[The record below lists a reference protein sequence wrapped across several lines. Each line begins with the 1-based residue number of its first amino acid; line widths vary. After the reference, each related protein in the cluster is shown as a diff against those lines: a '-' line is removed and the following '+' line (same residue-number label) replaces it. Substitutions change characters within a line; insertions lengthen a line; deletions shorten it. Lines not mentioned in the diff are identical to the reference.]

1 MQREE
6 RRLRVAPRVELESES
21 ESVSES
27 ESGSGEL
34 ALAAE
39 PGLGGPS
46 AFAHGAT
53 VKYTAFENEAL
64 TSR

>member
-1 MQREE
+1 M
-6 RRLRVAPRVELESES
+6 RVAPRVEL

-34 ALAAE
+34 TLAAE
-39 PGLGGPS
+39 TSQGGPS

>member
-1 MQREE
+1 M
-6 RRLRVAPRVELESES
+6 RVAPRVELESES
-21 ESVSES
+21 ESES

-39 PGLGGPS
+39 TSQGGPS
-46 AFAHGAT
+46 VFAHGAT